1 MNLKVAIVEVNYTKC
16 VSLCRCKVQNKC
28 NVQTISRET
37 KHVLISYNMDN
48 TKLEHCTQ
56 EQDLGVWISL
66 TRSNHSQASSKNKQY
81 SAWIHE
87 KALPAKA
94 LTPSPPDVHHHH
106 QTYIITTTC
115 TSSPAHVHHTYIT
128 TTTCTSPPPDVHLP
142 GNCPFPSWIC
152 DADLGRRASKNRTDQ
167 NYGWH
172 GWRMRLARCL
182 SALNSRLSPIG
193 RGYSWMGD
201 HLGIASC

>member
-1 MNLKVAIVEVNYTKC
+1 
-16 VSLCRCKVQNKC
+16 
-28 NVQTISRET
+28 
-37 KHVLISYNMDN
+37 MDN

-115 TSSPAHVHHTYIT
+115 TSSP
-128 TTTCTSPPPDVHLP
+128 PDVHLP

-152 DADLGRRASKNRTDQ
+152 DADLGRASKNRTDQ
-167 NYGWH
+167 IYGWH
-172 GWRMRLARCL
+172 GWRMRLARCTEFQVKPDRTGL
-182 SALNSRLSPIG
+182 
-193 RGYSWMGD
+193 
-201 HLGIASC
+201 